1 MKYTSFIWDFD
12 GTLFDSYPHIAAAFE
27 KVMTR
32 DAIPFEHEEVLRAL
46 YVSFGECRK
55 RFGLTTEQYADVI
68 ALEHSHS
75 FRPCSAPFHGT
86 AAVLRAICEAGGRN
100 FLYTHRDR
108 QAWTYLRLWG
118 LDKYFTGGVDSSM
131 HFPSK
136 PAPDAVH
143 HICRV
148 YSIAPETAV
157 MVGDRE
163 IDVLSGVRAG
173 CAGCLFCSHPV
184 EDADAATCAAH
195 TVNSMS
201 ELAGTLEIPLS
212 DGDML
217 SADNAAVIR
226 EQAAQAAAE
235 LCEAAKLCEGSLV
248 VVGCSSSEITG
259 ERIGSSSSP
268 EAAEAVLAGLKSVFN
283 PRGIHIAAQCC
294 EHLNRALIMDKKL
307 AEACG
312 YEIMNVVPMPKAGGA
327 FATLAW
333 QQFENPATVAEIK
346 ADAGLDIGGTL
357 IGMHLKRVAVPL
369 RLSVKSIGEAPL
381 SAARVRP
388 PFAGGERAV
397 YDDMLL

>member
-27 KVMTR
+27 KIMTR
-32 DAIPFEHEEVLRAL
+32 DGIPFEHEEVLRTL
-46 YVSFGECRK
+46 YITFFECCD
-55 RFGLTTEQYADVI
+55 RFGLTAEQYADI
-68 ALEHSHS
+68 LALETSYS
-75 FRPCSAPFHGT
+75 LRPCLTPFFGS

-100 FLYTHRDR
+100 FLYTHRNK
-108 QAWTYLRLWG
+108 QAWDYLRLWG
-118 LDKYFTGGVDSSM
+118 LDKYFSGGVDSTM
-131 HFPSK
+131 CFPLK
-136 PAPDAVH
+136 PAPDAVQ
-143 HICRV
+143 HICRTN
-148 YSIAPETAV
+148 SIDPATAV

-163 IDVLSGVRAG
+163 IDVLAGVNAG
-173 CAGCLFCSHPV
+173 CAGCLFLSHPV
-184 EDADAATCAAH
+184 EDESTRAAY
-195 TVNSMS
+195 TVKTMT
-201 ELAGTLEIPLS
+201 ELAETLEIPLH
-212 DGDML
+212 DGDLL
-217 SADNAAVIR
+217 SADAAAAIR
-226 EQAAQAAAE
+226 EQAAQAAIE
-235 LCEAAKLCEGSLV
+235 LCQAARLSEGALV

-268 EAAEAVLAGLKSVFN
+268 EAAEAVLAGIKSVFT

-294 EHLNRALIMDKKL
+294 EHLNRALIVDRKL
-307 AEACG
+307 AEARG

-327 FATLAW
+327 FATVVWRQL
-333 QQFENPATVAEIK
+333 ECPAAVAEIK

-381 SAARVRP
+381 LAARVRP